1 MPIKTDADADADFS
15 KPIRSDADPK
25 TEKPI
30 PMPMPIFLK
39 IEIRCIPS
47 ASSQHVQRAPLQT
60 ISGQRSRQRSGQ
72 RSLAANDL
80 WPTISAANA
89 VGQSF
94 FCGQR

>member
-1 MPIKTDADADADFS
+1 MILAYNGKPMPIKTDADANPKS

-25 TEKPI
+25 TEK

-47 ASSQHVQRAPLQT
+47 SR
-60 ISGQRSRQRSGQ
+60 QRSGQRSGQ